1 MDSLLP
7 QIAAQYERLK
17 ETFSQIDKLE
27 TVVKKVEKSVTAMES
42 EMNVAESH
50 LGSES
55 LLKSVLRPFLVLN
68 STIIHFKNLI

>member
-1 MDSLLP
+1 MCVDSLLP

-27 TVVKKVEKSVTAMES
+27 TVVKKVERSVSAMEA

-55 LLKSVLRPFLVLN
+55 LFKSVLRPFLVHPFNNN
-68 STIIHFKNLI
+68 SV